1 LQILRTEPQVICEGV
16 VIKNQRVAKATAII
30 KKKNAPAV
38 EQAAKTS
45 RLKQTRTTTVTTKSG
60 EKKEKTITRLSTGVF
75 R

>member
-1 LQILRTEPQVICEGV
+1 LRTEPQVICEGV

-30 KKKNAPAV
+30 KKKNAPAA
-38 EQAAKTS
+38 ETAAKTS